1 VRADVPGNGVGA
13 GVRLR
18 SASVI
23 ILLPILGFLE
33 LSVYEN

>member
-18 SASVI
+18 SASVT
-23 ILLPILGFLE
+23 ILLPMLF
-33 LSVYEN
+33 SRKN